1 MTRFR
6 ACQYAPNKPSL
17 ETFKEEAI
25 ALPLS
30 QLNVNE
36 LTVALVNR
44 YNHTWPLAIQL
55 VSSGRVDVKPLITH
69 HVPLEES
76 ADALTL
82 SSRVGDSVKAVIH
95 PQL

>member
-1 MTRFR
+1 MIGM
-6 ACQYAPNKPSL
+6 S
-17 ETFKEEAI
+17 KEEAI
-25 ALPLS
+25 GLPLS

-36 LTVALVNR
+36 LTVSLVNR
-44 YNHTWPLAIQL
+44 YNYTWPLAIQL
-55 VSSGRVDVKPLITH
+55 VSSGRIDVKPLITH
-69 HVPLEES
+69 HFPLEES